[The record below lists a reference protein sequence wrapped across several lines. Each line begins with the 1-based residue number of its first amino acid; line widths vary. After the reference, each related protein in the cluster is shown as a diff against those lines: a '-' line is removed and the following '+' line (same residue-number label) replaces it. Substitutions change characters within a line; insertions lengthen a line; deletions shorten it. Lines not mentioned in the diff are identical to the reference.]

1 MWAFN
6 TTPPTFCLPYALSI
20 HLVDSGAQMC
30 LSHHISAEAIPTQ
43 VIVAQK
49 KSPPEIIP
57 AGFWIWAAWKLNANA
72 RLDTVAE
79 KVDIVVEYTTQTQG
93 YNAKRTER

>member
-20 HLVDSGAQMC
+20 YLVDSGAQMC
-30 LSHHISAEAIPTQ
+30 LSHHISAEAIPIQ

-49 KSPPEIIP
+49 K
-57 AGFWIWAAWKLNANA
+57 ARQKLFRRAF
-72 RLDTVAE
+72 
-79 KVDIVVEYTTQTQG
+79 EYEQ
-93 YNAKRTER
+93 RES

>member
-1 MWAFN
+1 MGW
-6 TTPPTFCLPYALSI
+6 LLSI

-49 KSPPEIIP
+49 KSSPEIIP
-57 AGFWIWAAWKLNANA
+57 AGF
-72 RLDTVAE
+72 
-79 KVDIVVEYTTQTQG
+79 
-93 YNAKRTER
+93 